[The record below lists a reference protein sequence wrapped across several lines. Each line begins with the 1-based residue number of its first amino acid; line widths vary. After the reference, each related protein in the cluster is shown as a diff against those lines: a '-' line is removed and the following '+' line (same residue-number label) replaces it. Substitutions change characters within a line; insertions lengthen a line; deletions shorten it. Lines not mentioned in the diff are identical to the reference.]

1 MCPICWINGL
11 IALLIGMGVLAID
24 SPYTPWLIGLAV
36 VLTAYSMR
44 KFHQGYNR
52 WKGFTLEQRAK
63 NWKTIKR
70 FVQGIIVG
78 ALVATLVFYSMHWE
92 VISGQHIEMEH
103 EHGDFKK
110 PILGS
115 VYQQK

>member
-11 IALLIGMGVLAID
+11 IAFLIGMGILAID
-24 SPYTPWLIGLAV
+24 SPYTPWLIGVAV
-36 VLTAYSMR
+36 VLTAYSIWN
-44 KFHQGYNR
+44 FHQGFKNWR
-52 WKGFTLEQRAK
+52 GFSYEQRAK

-92 VISGQHIEMEH
+92 VITGQHMDTDHQEH
-103 EHGDFKK
+103 IHED
-110 PILGS
+110 
-115 VYQQK
+115 

>member
-11 IALLIGMGVLAID
+11 IAFLIGMGVLAID

-36 VLTAYSMR
+36 VLTAYSMW
-44 KFHQGYNR
+44 KFHQGYKK
-52 WKGFTLEQRAK
+52 WKGFSAEQRAK

-78 ALVATLVFYSMHWE
+78 AFVSSLVFYSVHWE
-92 VISGQHIEMEH
+92 AIVNQHTTVEDH
-103 EHGDFKK
+103 H
-110 PILGS
+110 
-115 VYQQK
+115 Q

>member
-11 IALLIGMGVLAID
+11 IAFLIGMGVLAID

-36 VLTAYSMR
+36 VLTAYSMW

-52 WKGFTLEQRAK
+52 WKGFTPEQRSK

-70 FVQGIIVG
+70 FVFIFVSGGQ
-78 ALVATLVFYSMHWE
+78 ALEATQKHYL
-92 VISGQHIEMEH
+92 
-103 EHGDFKK
+103 
-110 PILGS
+110 ILFA
-115 VYQQK
+115 K

>member
-36 VLTAYSMR
+36 VLTAYSMW
-44 KFHQGYNR
+44 KFHQGYKK
-52 WKGFTLEQRAK
+52 WKAFSPEQRSK

-70 FVQGIIVG
+70 FTQGIIVG
-78 ALVATLVFYSMHWE
+78 AAIATVVVYAMNWE
-92 VISGQHIEMEH
+92 VIATQHHLNHGHEMH
-103 EHGDFKK
+103 
-110 PILGS
+110 
-115 VYQQK
+115 

>member
-24 SPYTPWLIGLAV
+24 SPYTPWLIGLAG
-36 VLTAYSMR
+36 VLTAYSMW

-52 WKGFTLEQRAK
+52 WKGFSPEQRTK

-78 ALVATLVFYSMHWE
+78 AAIATLVFYSMYWE
-92 VISGQHIEMEH
+92 VITGQHMDTDHH
-103 EHGDFKK
+103 EHMHED
-110 PILGS
+110 
-115 VYQQK
+115 

>member
-11 IALLIGMGVLAID
+11 IAFLIGMGVLAID

-36 VLTAYSMR
+36 VLTAYSMW
-44 KFHQGYNR
+44 KFHQGYKR
-52 WKGFTLEQRAK
+52 WKGFTAEQRAK

-78 ALVATLVFYSMHWE
+78 AFVRALVVYSVHWE
-92 VISGQHIEMEH
+92 AIVNPHMTAEDHHQ
-103 EHGDFKK
+103 
-110 PILGS
+110 
-115 VYQQK
+115 